1 MCVYYAKKFGHVVR
15 LKGGDPFVFGR
26 GAEELDYIQQFGIK
40 ADVVPGIS
48 STVAVPAA
56 AGIPVTKRG
65 VSESYWVITGTT
77 SNGELSRDLLLASQ
91 SKATVVLLM
100 GTKKLEE
107 IVRIYEEQGFTD
119 KAIAIIE
126 RGTTRDEKIVAGT
139 IIKMVQDAYNDE
151 YLNEKHLVIAATD
164 DKEVNKKVYH
174 DAKKH
179 YLLVNVADT
188 PEYCD
193 FYLGGIVTKGNIK
206 IGIST
211 NGKSPTTA
219 KRLRQLFEE
228 IIPDDINEMVEN
240 INKYRDTLKG
250 DFEEKVD
257 ALNKLTVGLMKKN
270 KE

>member
-1 MCVYYAKKFGHVVR
+1 MNELYPVFLKVHQLETLLVGAGNVGLEKLTFLLKSSPNAK
-15 LKGGDPFVFGR
+15 
-26 GAEELDYIQQFGIK
+26 
-40 ADVVPGIS
+40 
-48 STVAVPAA
+48 
-56 AGIPVTKRG
+56 VTI
-65 VSESYWVITGTT
+65 VSKDF
-77 SNGELSRDLLLASQ
+77 L
-91 SKATVVLLM
+91 
-100 GTKKLEE
+100 
-107 IVRIYEEQGFTD
+107 
-119 KAIAIIE
+119 KAI
-126 RGTTRDEKIVAGT
+126 VT
-139 IIKMVQDAYNDE
+139 IAKDNSNIKMVQDAYNDE